1 MQKEGEAETETAKE
15 QATGDQKPKD
25 CSGLEAKSEESFQKG
40 IQLAL
45 GAAERQRKTKS
56 NSLHD
61 GYSVCV
67 RLTGD
72 HLISN
77 SGHHFFMF
85 NKHFFCALK
94 YL

>member
-1 MQKEGEAETETAKE
+1 MQKEGEAETEAAKE
-15 QATGDQKPKD
+15 QAAGDQKPKD
-25 CSGLEAKSEESFQKG
+25 CSGLETKSKESFQKG

-45 GAAERQRKTKS
+45 GAAEKQRKTKS

-61 GYSVCV
+61 CYSICV

-72 HLISN
+72 QQIFNGS
-77 SGHHFFMF
+77 HHYFMF
-85 NKHFFCALK
+85 NKHYFCALK